1 MLGGINDSTHHL
13 YQDAPMRLPFLPV
26 SHQTLD
32 ILIPR
37 YLNAPQAKEASA
49 LAKVL
54 KACSNQ
60 AVERGSYADLGALR
74 DAIAAE
80 IKPLPASFG
89 HKDLRLNAELQLALK
104 GVDKRIASEQAHYR
118 QQASYAQHGYAA
130 DLDSSRRLLGARANA

>member
-1 MLGGINDSTHHL
+1 MLGGINDLIHHL

-26 SHQTLD
+26 SHHTLD
-32 ILIPR
+32 VLIPR

-54 KACSNQ
+54 TACSNQ
-60 AVERGSYADLGALR
+60 AVERGSYANLGALR

-89 HKDLRLNAELQLALK
+89 HKQLRLNTELQVALK

-118 QQASYAQHGYAA
+118 QQLSHAQQGYAV
-130 DLDSSRRLLGARANA
+130 DLAHSSRLLGEKANA